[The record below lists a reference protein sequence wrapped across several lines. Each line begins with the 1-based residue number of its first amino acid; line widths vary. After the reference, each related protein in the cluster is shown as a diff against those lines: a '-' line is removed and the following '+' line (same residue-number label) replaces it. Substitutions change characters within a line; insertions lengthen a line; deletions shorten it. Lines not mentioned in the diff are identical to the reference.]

1 MPVPEKVPDQIKF
14 RSAETRY
21 VGSVTDPPPEHP
33 IIDPQSKKMAVLIA
47 APPSPAAVGMGVSPV
62 LPGPEQPSLIS
73 TIFSAPSG
81 NSAYFHSF
89 LANAVQGPQLVLRA
103 RLNLAFT
110 MAKSLK

>member
-1 MPVPEKVPDQIKF
+1 
-14 RSAETRY
+14 
-21 VGSVTDPPPEHP
+21 
-33 IIDPQSKKMAVLIA
+33 MAVLIL
-47 APPSPAAVGMGVSPV
+47 APPFPAAVATGVSPV
-62 LPGPEQPSLIS
+62 LPGPEQISLIS
-73 TIFSAPSG
+73 TIFFAPSG